1 MLLQKA
7 LQEASLYRHPEKRLY
22 VYLRD
27 SLLET
32 EHVGERI
39 YAFKKFW
46 LAELNKDDLSFYT

>member
-39 YAFKKFW
+39 YAFKKF
-46 LAELNKDDLSFYT
+46 